1 MLKVLKVVSGGLL
14 LAIGG
19 CGIAGDVDEQ
29 VTEERSALAADGNDY
44 GVAETFHTSGTIDF
58 TNPFFQPL
66 GTNPRTC
73 GTCHSPDQ
81 GWTMTAEANKKLF
94 KDTDGLAPLFN
105 LVDEGTRP
113 DSDISTKKLRKEV
126 FETTINLAVT
136 RFTRNINTAAFQFN
150 VVAADPS
157 GFSDATRT
165 LNFRRPTASANQTK
179 VSSILNTAGS
189 PQDIPATDA
198 NLMNGAAGLHEQR
211 DVTNNPVPTDQRNA
225 GRDLMLGIFFAQ
237 IKDKEAGR
245 LDVGGALGGPTNLS
259 TFPFTLGMNDPIG
272 SPATFNRKVFNI
284 YDAWAVY
291 AADDRHNDCEQD
303 AKAAIYRGQEIFNF
317 LEFNITGVPGFNDV
331 AAQPVYRGTCST
343 CHNTPNVGGHSVIRM
358 MDIGTAE
365 ANVCNPLFPLLTVT
379 HKTDTTLA
387 PRVICDMGRGGNGVW
402 ADLAKFRVPPLRGL
416 AARTPLFHDG
426 QAKNI
431 KQAIKFHEE
440 RFGIDLGHGRRKDL
454 EAFLGAL

>member
-19 CGIAGDVDEQ
+19 CGIGADVDEQ
-29 VTEERSALAADGNDY
+29 ITEENSALAAEGNEY
-44 GVAETFHTSGTIDF
+44 GVAETFHTSGAIDF

-81 GWTMTAEANKKLF
+81 GWTMTAAANKALF
-94 KDTDGLAPLFN
+94 KATDGLAPLFN

-113 DSDISTKKLRKEV
+113 DSDISTKDLRRQV
-126 FETTINLAVT
+126 FETTVKLAVT
-136 RFTRNINTAAFQFN
+136 RFTRTINTAAFQFT
-150 VVAADPS
+150 VVPEDPS
-157 GFSDATRT
+157 GFSNSTRV
-165 LNFRRPTASANQTK
+165 LNFRRPTASINQTK

-225 GRDLMLGIFFAQ
+225 GRDLMLGTFFAQ
-237 IKDKEAGR
+237 IKDNGAGR
-245 LDVGGALGGPTNLS
+245 LDVGGAMGGPANIVN
-259 TFPFTLGMNDPIG
+259 FPFTLGMNDPIL

-284 YDAWAVY
+284 YDAWEVFAVNG
-291 AADDRHNDCEQD
+291 RHNDCQQD

-317 LEFNITGVPGFNDV
+317 LEFDITGVPGFNDV
-331 AAQPVYRGTCST
+331 VGQTTYRGTCST
-343 CHNTPNVGGHSVIRM
+343 CHNTPNIGGHSVIRM

-365 ANVCNPLFPLLTVT
+365 EAVCNPLFPILTVT
-379 HKTDTTLA
+379 HNTDTTVA
-387 PRVICDMGRGGNGVW
+387 PRRICDMGRGGNGVW
-402 ADLAKFRVPPLRGL
+402 ADLAKFRVAPLRGL
-416 AARTPLFHDG
+416 AAKAPYFHDG
-426 QAKNI
+426 QAKNL

-440 RFGIDLGHGRRKDL
+440 RFNIDLSHGRRKDL